1 MLHRSSRRHKLCLT
15 ECVRDVR
22 DGTSRDLRQARVK
35 QSLTTS
41 DKRPSERLEF
51 WQEIVCKKYVS
62 AFAETEVVDNEFS
75 GSLTSGELGPLVIA
89 ELNAPLHFWSRKPHH
104 VRNDGQEVFILSLI
118 REGSGELTQLGR
130 SALVGPGDLV
140 IYDSGAT
147 FDYALRAK
155 TQLLKIP
162 RRLLESKLDRPSDFL
177 ALKIDRSNPLSTIL
191 GELLTGC
198 LEIDLPLDLGPRIAK
213 RLSNAIV
220 DLVAS
225 ICDLERDAIP
235 AGQASLPLE
244 RVMRFARANLDDPD
258 LGPEALAAAGPMS
271 VRSLNRSFGAL
282 GATPMRWVWSERLK
296 ASRFALLQGEVRSVT
311 DAAFAHGF
319 SDLGHFS
326 RSFKR
331 RFGISPRN
339 LLQG

>member
-1 MLHRSSRRHKLCLT
+1 
-15 ECVRDVR
+15 
-22 DGTSRDLRQARVK
+22 VK

-51 WQEIVCKKYVS
+51 WQEVVCKKYVS
-62 AFAETEVVDNEFS
+62 ASAETEVVDDEFS
-75 GSLTSGELGPLVIA
+75 GSLTSGDLGPLVIS
-89 ELNAPLHFWSRKPHH
+89 ELDAPLHFWSRKPHH
-104 VRNDGQEVFILSLI
+104 VRNDGQEVFIVSRI
-118 REGSGELTQLGR
+118 QEGAGELTQVGR
-130 SALVGPGDLV
+130 SARLGPGDLAL
-140 IYDSGAT
+140 YDAGAT
-147 FDYALRAK
+147 FDYALKAK
-155 TQLLKIP
+155 TQLVKIP

-191 GELLTGC
+191 GELLTRG
-198 LEIDLPLDLGPRIAK
+198 LDIDLSLDLAPRVAK

-225 ICDLERDAIP
+225 ICDLEREALP
-235 AGQASLPLE
+235 AAQASAPLE

-258 LGPEALAAAGPMS
+258 LGPESLAAAGAMS
-271 VRSLNRSFGAL
+271 VRTLNRLFGAF
-282 GATPMRWVWSERLK
+282 GATPMRWVWSERLE
-296 ASRFALLQGEVRSVT
+296 ASRASLLQGEVRSVT

-331 RFGISPRN
+331 TFGISPQT
-339 LLQG
+339 LLRG

>member
-1 MLHRSSRRHKLCLT
+1 MT
-15 ECVRDVR
+15 GV
-22 DGTSRDLRQARVK
+22 TSVTLRDLRLARVK

-41 DKRPSERLEF
+41 DKKPSERLEF
-51 WQEIVCKKYVS
+51 WQEVVCKKYVS
-62 AFAETEVVDNEFS
+62 AFAETEVVEDEFS
-75 GSLTSGELGPLVIA
+75 GSLTSGELGPLVVA
-89 ELNAPLHFWSRKPHH
+89 ELNAPLHFWSRKSHH
-104 VRNDGQEVFILSLI
+104 VRNDDQEVFILSLI
-118 REGSGELTQLGR
+118 REGGGELTQLGR
-130 SALVGPGDLV
+130 SARLGPGDLV

-155 TQLLKIP
+155 TQLVKIP

-177 ALKIDRSNPLSTIL
+177 ALKIDRTNPLSSIL
-191 GELLTGC
+191 GELLARC
-198 LEIDLPLDLGPRIAK
+198 LDIDLSLDLGPRVAK
-213 RLSNAIV
+213 RLSNAII

-235 AGQASLPLE
+235 ATQVSQPLE

-271 VRSLNRSFGAL
+271 VRSLNRLFGAI
-282 GATPMRWVWSERLK
+282 GATPMRWVWSERLE
-296 ASRFALLQGEVRSVT
+296 ASRVALLQGEIRSVT

-331 RFGISPRN
+331 TFGIPPRN

>member
-1 MLHRSSRRHKLCLT
+1 
-15 ECVRDVR
+15 
-22 DGTSRDLRQARVK
+22 VK
-35 QSLTTS
+35 QSLTTF

-51 WQEIVCKKYVS
+51 WQEVVCKKYVS
-62 AFAETEVVDNEFS
+62 AFAETEVRADEFS
-75 GSLTSGELGPLVIA
+75 GSLTSGELGPLVVA

-118 REGSGELTQLGR
+118 QEGSGELTQLGR

-296 ASRFALLQGEVRSVT
+296 ASRFALLRGEVRSVT